1 MQRGREI
8 HRSTT
13 PQAEALVTVLSGL
26 AKRRPLILCIED
38 AENLDADSI
47 SVLDALVAQL
57 DTLQLSTPG
66 YRCHRLRGAVCFP
79 GSERKEI
86 PWPQSAF
93 LLLRFSSLTPKSSGA

>member
-1 MQRGREI
+1 M
-8 HRSTT
+8 
-13 PQAEALVTVLSGL
+13 AVLSGL

-57 DTLQLSTPG
+57 DTLQLCATG

-79 GSERKEI
+79 GGQRAKNFHGHNLLFCFC
-86 PWPQSAF
+86 AF
-93 LLLRFSSLTPKSSGA
+93 RL